1 MDRQIDRQIDSGS
14 VDEYTDDGI
23 HVWIRLVSRL
33 QKGGWTEQISKY
45 MHINVFDK
53 IIWHTIGP
61 KSILFGTEQLS
72 LWADGAV
79 NYDYI
84 VTNSI
89 NSLLAQNVFPMAHSL
104 TIVEPI
110 WLMLQKLS
118 KTLMYMNQY
127 TVPNIIK
134 FTYYHCTSI
143 DYSVQ

>member
-1 MDRQIDRQIDSGS
+1 M
-14 VDEYTDDGI
+14 Y
-23 HVWIRLVSRL
+23 
-33 QKGGWTEQISKY
+33 
-45 MHINVFDK
+45 INVFDK

-110 WLMLQKLS
+110 WPMLQKLS

-143 DYSVQ
+143 DYSVLCE